1 GRLGHQ
7 YVRCQEGQP
16 PRHHQDRATVG
27 GLNMRILKVIS
38 LLLDYPTAQLREH
51 QLELA
56 MAITS
61 AHEISPEQRAELRAL
76 LDELCHGDLMDVQ
89 ERYTD
94 LFDRGRAL
102 SLLLF
107 EHVHG
112 ESRDRGQAMVDL
124 MAQYEAAGFAIG
136 VRELPDYIPQYLE
149 YLATREDLAARA
161 GLADVAHLL
170 ALLAARLQER
180 ESPHAACFAALLQ
193 IAGEPVQETLA
204 GLQEQVAAEERDD
217 SLEALDKVW
226 EEEQVNFLQA
236 EQQDRCP
243 SMSSGPGKAREES
256 PVPLHWTDF
265 KHDGP
270 AAALAQEVRNV

>member
-1 GRLGHQ
+1 
-7 YVRCQEGQP
+7 
-16 PRHHQDRATVG
+16 
-27 GLNMRILKVIS
+27 MRILKVIS
-38 LLLDYPTAQLREH
+38 LLLDYPDQHLRDGH
-51 QLELA
+51 AELA
-56 MAITS
+56 QAIGS
-61 AHEISPEQRAELRAL
+61 AREISPEQRIALRRL
-76 LDELCHGDLMDVQ
+76 LDELSEDDLMDVQ

-94 LFDRGRAL
+94 LFDRGRSL

-124 MAQYEAAGFAIG
+124 MAQYTEAGFDIG
-136 VRELPDYIPQYLE
+136 VRELPDYIPLYLE
-149 YLATREDLAARA
+149 YLATREDLEARE
-161 GLADVAHLL
+161 GLADVSHLL

-180 ESPHAACFAALLQ
+180 ESPHAACFTALLQ

-217 SLEALDKVW
+217 SLEALDKIW

-243 SMSSGPGKAREES
+243 SMPSGPGKAREES

-265 KHDGP
+265 KHDGQ